1 VSLKQ
6 RNQLWKMDVPHPLSP
21 VIKLGIHHPRKKEK
35 KKIREGETSGASD
48 RVKANSKNKA
58 AQTPV

>member
-1 VSLKQ
+1 
-6 RNQLWKMDVPHPLSP
+6 MDVPHPLSP

-35 KKIREGETSGASD
+35 KRIREGETSGASD